1 MEEKDI
7 LQIWKQYD
15 KKLEETLVL
24 NRTNAAAITQLKIHS
39 LLASMRPLKVFTLL
53 VGIIW
58 VGFVDMLIIRLF
70 PIANPFFLGSAIVQV
85 LLTKLAIGIY
95 LYQLVL
101 IQQADIS
108 QPVIATQDKLARL
121 KSSTLWVAR
130 LLFLQLPVWTVF
142 YWNSSMLKNG
152 NLFLYVLQA
161 MVTISFTV
169 GAIWLFKNIN
179 YANRD
184 KKWFQLLFS
193 GKEWT
198 PVMKSMELLR
208 QVKEY
213 TADTSKIEI

>member
-7 LQIWKQYD
+7 FQIWNQYD

-58 VGFVDMLIIRLF
+58 VCSVDMLIIRLF

-121 KSSTLWVAR
+121 KSSTLWIAR
-130 LLFLQLPVWTVF
+130 LLFLQLPVWTIF
-142 YWNSSMLKNG
+142 YWNSSMLENG

-213 TADTSKIEI
+213 IADTSIIEI

>member
-7 LQIWKQYD
+7 FQIWKQYD
-15 KKLEETLVL
+15 KKLEETLL
-24 NRTNAAAITQLKIHS
+24 LHKINAVAITQLKIHS
-39 LLASMRPLKVFTLL
+39 LLTSMRPLKFFTLL
-53 VGIIW
+53 VGVVW
-58 VGFVDMLIIRLF
+58 VGFVDVLIIRLF

-108 QPVIATQDKLARL
+108 DPVIATQDKLARL
-121 KSSTLWVAR
+121 QSSTLWVAR

-142 YWNSSMLKNG
+142 YWNSSMLQNG
-152 NLFLYVLQA
+152 NLLLYALQA
-161 MVTISFTV
+161 VVTISFTV
-169 GAIWLFKNIN
+169 AAIWLFININ
-179 YANRD
+179 YANRH

-193 GKEWT
+193 GREWT
-198 PVMKSMELLR
+198 PVIKSMELLH

-213 TADTSKIEI
+213 TAGASTVG

>member
-15 KKLEETLVL
+15 KQLEETLVL
-24 NRTNAAAITQLKIHS
+24 NRTNAVAITQLKIHS
-39 LLASMRPLKVFTLL
+39 LLASMRPLKIFALL
-53 VGIIW
+53 VGITW

-70 PIANPFFLGSAIVQV
+70 PIANPFFLCAAIVQV

-108 QPVIATQDKLARL
+108 QPIIATQDKLARL
-121 KSSTLWVAR
+121 QSSTLWVAR

-142 YWNSSMLKNG
+142 YWNSSMLQNG
-152 NLFLYVLQA
+152 NLFLYMLQA
-161 MVTISFTV
+161 VVTISFTV

-179 YANRD
+179 YSNRH
-184 KKWFQLLFS
+184 KKWFRLLFS
-193 GKEWT
+193 GREWE
-198 PVMKSMELLR
+198 PVIKSMELLS
-208 QVKEY
+208 QVEEY
-213 TADTSKIEI
+213 GAGAPMIKT

>member
-15 KKLEETLVL
+15 KKLEESLVL
-24 NRTNAAAITQLKIHS
+24 NKANAAAVTQLKIHS
-39 LLASMRPLKVFTLL
+39 LLASMRPLKIFTLL

-70 PIANPFFLGSAIVQV
+70 PVANLFFLGSAIVQV
-85 LLTKLAIGIY
+85 LLTKIAIGIY

-101 IQQADIS
+101 IERADSS
-108 QPVIATQDKLARL
+108 QPVLAIQDKLARL

-130 LLFLQLPVWTVF
+130 LLFLQLPVWTTF

-152 NLFLYVLQA
+152 NLLLYVLQA
-161 MVTISFTV
+161 LVTISFTIA
-169 GAIWLFKNIN
+169 AIWLFRNIN
-179 YANRD
+179 YSNRH
-184 KKWFQLLFS
+184 KRWFLLLFS
-193 GKEWT
+193 GREWT
-198 PVMKSMELLR
+198 PVMKSMELLG

-213 TADTSKIEI
+213 TAVA